1 MRTSTLASTVMT
13 FTLNDEELANATPY
27 ELQVLAL
34 AARPNQPAR
43 PVYSSGASTP
53 LHKLNTDMHHNRSK
67 YAQEEANKDLSAVE
81 YIFEQLTE
89 QPRQWS
95 DDPEA
100 NVYNEGD
107 ARMCVVKG
115 GWNEQLLSYSPQRVA
130 KGFEV
135 VSLDELAQASSERL
149 EEGWQ
154 IVQLSQLIAV
164 TMAEL
169 LQQRAFDTAIQTAQR
184 WQVSLFH
191 ESLAFSAKELAD
203 VQTALELLQGVIQ
216 AAKTAAKGTPCLWWE
231 GKRASVNDPRM
242 KVGQWLP
249 IKNNAGRAHEIRRVS
264 TLACEVKDCATGK
277 TTYYCNADLK
287 PDEEG
292 NKLFHR
298 VA

>member
-1 MRTSTLASTVMT
+1 MT
-13 FTLNDEELANATPY
+13 FTLNDEELPDANPY

-43 PVYSSGASTP
+43 PVYSSEASTP
-53 LHKLNTDMHHNRSK
+53 MHRNNTHMHRNRSQ
-67 YAQEEANKDLSAVE
+67 YASEEASKDLSPVE

-95 DDPEA
+95 DDPEG

-169 LQQRAFDTAIQTAQR
+169 LQQRDFDTAIKTAQR

-203 VQTALELLQGVIQ
+203 VQTALETVARSHPSSPDSRKRDPLLVVGRK
-216 AAKTAAKGTPCLWWE
+216 AR
-231 GKRASVNDPRM
+231 KRQRPSHESRSVVAHPEQRRTRPRDPQSLHPFM
-242 KVGQWLP
+242 
-249 IKNNAGRAHEIRRVS
+249 
-264 TLACEVKDCATGK
+264 
-277 TTYYCNADLK
+277 
-287 PDEEG
+287 
-292 NKLFHR
+292 
-298 VA
+298 